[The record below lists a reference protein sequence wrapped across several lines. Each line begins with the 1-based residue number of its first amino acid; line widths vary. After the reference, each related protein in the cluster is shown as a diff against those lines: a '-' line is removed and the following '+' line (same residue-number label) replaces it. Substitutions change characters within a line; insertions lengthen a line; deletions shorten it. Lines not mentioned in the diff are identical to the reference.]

1 MDPHTEDAQ
10 DHNIFISLTGA
21 LFVTVNS
28 RKDKGKALK
37 KHTLKDIVPCG
48 FEAKIEEIQEKHQ
61 HAIEEKDATIALLND
76 DLQDLNMK
84 MWFTGTKGYIRTSYK
99 NVKTS
104 LPILEHIM
112 SLAQKIQAKTT
123 LL

>member
-1 MDPHTEDAQ
+1 M
-10 DHNIFISLTGA
+10 
-21 LFVTVNS
+21 
-28 RKDKGKALK
+28 
-37 KHTLKDIVPCG
+37 KDIVPCG
-48 FEAKIEEIQEKHQ
+48 FEAKIEEIQEKHRQ
-61 HAIEEKDATIALLND
+61 AIEEKDATVALLND

-104 LPILEHIM
+104 LHILEHIM
-112 SLAQKIQAKTT
+112 FLVQKIQAKTT